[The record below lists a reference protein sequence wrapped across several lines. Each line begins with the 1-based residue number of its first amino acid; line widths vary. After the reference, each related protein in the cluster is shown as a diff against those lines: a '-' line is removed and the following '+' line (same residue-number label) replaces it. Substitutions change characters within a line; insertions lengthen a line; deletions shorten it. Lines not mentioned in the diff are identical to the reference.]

1 MHLRVMALFFPY
13 PNLAF
18 AEDAPFMLKLRDKM
32 GKDRVGLV
40 EDVEG
45 LCLHIVHSTSST
57 PDPDISHELSEHQ
70 LSRLA
75 VSDTNAFDLFMKG
88 YSNSF
93 SWFTSTYFNQ
103 FVQLLVM
110 LLKRPVNMQ
119 VRPN

>member
-1 MHLRVMALFFPY
+1 
-13 PNLAF
+13 
-18 AEDAPFMLKLRDKM
+18 MLKLRDKM
-32 GKDRVGLV
+32 GRDRVGLV

-88 YSNSF
+88 YSSSF
-93 SWFTSTYFNQ
+93 SWFTGIFTSF
-103 FVQLLVM
+103 FHFWSC
-110 LLKRPVNMQ
+110 
-119 VRPN
+119 